1 MALATKCP
9 HCNTVFRVAHDQLKL
24 RGGIVRCGSC
34 NEVFDGNAALL
45 EPPATLPAPLPF
57 DQKMAALDT
66 RAAEVLHADDGEPV
80 LELDA
85 VLDEQPAD
93 EAPAASAADVAAD
106 DGAAPAA
113 APTED
118 EPALDV
124 DLSDDEAVAAAPSAP
139 IPLPAEP
146 AALPVNTDA
155 LFDLDLDIESE
166 PDLEASSE
174 PAVSAAP
181 LEDILSEEAMSD
193 DELEAALEAEL
204 SAMELTLGDVQHDA
218 DGLPSGEDAFAS
230 MSGGRIEPTW
240 DEPSLDDEPQAGAG
254 PGLGTALAAA
264 ADAIDAAE
272 NDTPAAAPTT
282 MDDDGA
288 SDARDAAPAVAD
300 AGDGF
305 DAELAAAL
313 AAATE
318 GDEDALPDDDDRR
331 ATAAAAPPSVP
342 QAAHASPS
350 HIDAFDDADE
360 EALVQLSSSGLAE
373 AQAARAHA
381 YLRAQADD
389 DLAPANEEQAAPE
402 EPGFV
407 KRDRQRQK
415 FGKAAT
421 IFMSLG
427 SALLVA
433 ALLAQAV
440 TTFRNSIAATVPA
453 LKPALTAACQAL
465 GCKIELPTQID
476 DLTIE
481 QGELQTL
488 SETTFSFTTL
498 LRNQSAT
505 AQAWPSIELVLDDDK
520 DKPVLR
526 RVFTPRDYLH
536 ADVATER
543 GFAPHTEQAVKLYFE
558 LHDLKAS
565 GYHIAV
571 FYP

>member
-1 MALATKCP
+1 M
-9 HCNTVFRVAHDQLKL
+9 
-24 RGGIVRCGSC
+24 RCGSC

-45 EPPATLPAPLPF
+45 EPPAALPASLPL
-57 DQKMAALDT
+57 DQKLAALDT
-66 RAAEVLHADDGEPV
+66 RAAEVLGAE
-80 LELDA
+80 
-85 VLDEQPAD
+85 
-93 EAPAASAADVAAD
+93 EAPPTLQLDLADGVGAADAPPLAAGEDAALDIDMD
-106 DGAAPAA
+106 DEPIAA
-113 APTED
+113 AP
-118 EPALDV
+118 P
-124 DLSDDEAVAAAPSAP
+124 AP

-146 AALPVNTDA
+146 AILPANTDA

-166 PDLEASSE
+166 PDLEANSE
-174 PAVSAAP
+174 PDVNAAP
-181 LEDILSEEAMSD
+181 LEQILSTEELSE

-204 SAMELTLGDVQHDA
+204 SAMELTLADVQHDA
-218 DGLPSGEDAFAS
+218 DGLPGGEDAYAD
-230 MSGGRIEPTW
+230 MNGGRIEPTW
-240 DEPSLDDEPQAGAG
+240 DDSPLDDEPQAGAG
-254 PGLGTALAAA
+254 PGLNSALAAA
-264 ADAIDAAE
+264 ADAVAAAE
-272 NDTPAAAPTT
+272 AEDAPPSIAATASSAAAPDAAAAADLTANPVAAIDADLAAFLAEPSASGE
-282 MDDDGA
+282 DDDL
-288 SDARDAAPAVAD
+288 PA
-300 AGDGF
+300 
-305 DAELAAAL
+305 
-313 AAATE
+313 
-318 GDEDALPDDDDRR
+318 DRSA
-331 ATAAAAPPSVP
+331 ATAAADAPPP
-342 QAAHASPS
+342 PS
-350 HIDAFDDADE
+350 RPLRDDELDEVDE

-381 YLRAQADD
+381 YLHAHGMD

-407 KRDRQRQK
+407 RRDRQRQK

-421 IFMSLG
+421 VVMSLG
-427 SALLVA
+427 SVLLVA

-453 LKPALTAACQAL
+453 LKPALAAACQTL

-488 SETTFSFTTL
+488 SDTTFSFTTL
-498 LRNQSAT
+498 LRNQSTT

-520 DKPVLR
+520 DKRILR
-526 RVFTPRDYLH
+526 RVFTPRDYLPT
-536 ADVATER
+536 DVAMDK

>member
-1 MALATKCP
+1 M
-9 HCNTVFRVAHDQLKL
+9 
-24 RGGIVRCGSC
+24 RCGAC

-45 EPPATLPAPLPF
+45 EPPATLPPTIPF

-66 RAAEVLHADDGEPV
+66 RAAEVLHADDAEPA
-80 LELDA
+80 LELDE
-85 VLDEQPAD
+85 VIEQQPAG
-93 EAPAASAADVAAD
+93 EAPAELS
-106 DGAAPAA
+106 
-113 APTED
+113 
-118 EPALDV
+118 LDV
-124 DLSDDEAVAAAPSAP
+124 DLGDDEAAAATPSAP

-146 AALPVNTDA
+146 AILPAGTDA

-166 PDLEASSE
+166 PDREASSE
-174 PAVSAAP
+174 PEVSAAP
-181 LEDILSEEAMSD
+181 PDDILSTEAMSD

-204 SAMELTLGDVQHDA
+204 LAMEQTLADVQHDA
-218 DGLPSGEDAFAS
+218 GGLPGAEDAFADTA
-230 MSGGRIEPTW
+230 GGRIEPTW
-240 DEPSLDDEPQAGAG
+240 NEAAPDDEPQAGAG

-272 NDTPAAAPTT
+272 NEAAAAGT
-282 MDDDGA
+282 
-288 SDARDAAPAVAD
+288 AAPAVPAAID
-300 AGDGF
+300 AF

-318 GDEDALPDDDDRR
+318 GEQDALADADLH
-331 ATAAAAPPSVP
+331 AAAPAAAGPSLAD
-342 QAAHASPS
+342 QFH
-350 HIDAFDDADE
+350 DADE
-360 EALVQLSSSGLAE
+360 EALVQLSSTGLAE

-381 YLRAQADD
+381 YLHAQADD
-389 DLAPANEEQAAPE
+389 GLAPANEEQAAPE

-407 KRDRQRQK
+407 KRDRQRRK

-421 IFMSLG
+421 IVMSLG
-427 SALLVA
+427 SVLLVA

-440 TTFRNSIAATVPA
+440 TTFRNSIAAAVPA
-453 LKPALTAACQAL
+453 LKPALAAACQTL

-520 DKPVLR
+520 DKAVLR
-526 RVFTPRDYLH
+526 RVFTPRDYLQ
-536 ADVATER
+536 ADVAQER

>member
-1 MALATKCP
+1 M
-9 HCNTVFRVAHDQLKL
+9 
-24 RGGIVRCGSC
+24 RCGSC

-45 EPPATLPAPLPF
+45 EPPATLPPPLPF

-66 RAAEVLHADDGEPV
+66 RAAEVLHADDAEPM
-80 LELDA
+80 LELDDA
-85 VLDEQPAD
+85 LDAQPAA
-93 EAPAASAADVAAD
+93 EAPAASAADDVASD
-106 DGAAPAA
+106 DAEPLAAPAEA
-113 APTED
+113 EPEFNIDLRDD
-118 EPALDV
+118 EP
-124 DLSDDEAVAAAPSAP
+124 VAAAPAAP

-146 AALPVNTDA
+146 ASLPVNSDA

-166 PDLEASSE
+166 PDREASVE
-174 PAVSAAP
+174 PAVSPVP
-181 LEDILSEEAMSD
+181 LDDILSTEEMSE

-204 SAMELTLGDVQHDA
+204 SAMEQTLADVQHDT
-218 DGLPSGEDAFAS
+218 DGLPSGEDAFAN

-272 NDTPAAAPTT
+272 NEAPAAAPA
-282 MDDDGA
+282 DDDAHANAPAEALTASPAAAATAATEA
-288 SDARDAAPAVAD
+288 SDA
-300 AGDGF
+300 F

-318 GDEDALPDDDDRR
+318 GDEDALPDADAR
-331 ATAAAAPPSVP
+331 AAAPPVSP
-342 QAAHASPS
+342 ASPS
-350 HIDAFDDADE
+350 HIDAFDDPDE
-360 EALVQLSSSGLAE
+360 AALVQLSSNGLAE

-381 YLRAQADD
+381 YLHGQADD
-389 DLAPANEEQAAPE
+389 GLAPANEEQAAPE

-421 IFMSLG
+421 IVMSLG
-427 SALLVA
+427 SVLLVA

-453 LKPALTAACQAL
+453 LKPALAAACQTL

-498 LRNQSAT
+498 LRNQSST

-526 RVFTPRDYLH
+526 RVFTPRDYLQ
-536 ADVATER
+536 ADAATEH

>member
-24 RGGIVRCGSC
+24 RGGIVRCGAC

-45 EPPATLPAPLPF
+45 EPPATLPPPLPF

-66 RAAEVLHADDGEPV
+66 RAAEVLTVEDAEPI
-80 LELDA
+80 LELDD
-85 VLDEQPAD
+85 VVDEQPA
-93 EAPAASAADVAAD
+93 APASAAL
-106 DGAAPAA
+106 APEVVPDQA
-113 APTED
+113 
-118 EPALDV
+118 EPALDI
-124 DLSDDEAVAAAPSAP
+124 DLNDDAAVAAAPATPAAP

-146 AALPVNTDA
+146 AILPANTDA
-155 LFDLDLDIESE
+155 LFDLDLDIEPE
-166 PDLEASSE
+166 PDREASSE
-174 PAVSAAP
+174 PEISAAP
-181 LEDILSEEAMSD
+181 LEDILSTEAMSD

-204 SAMELTLGDVQHDA
+204 SAMEQTLADVQHDA
-218 DGLPSGEDAFAS
+218 DGLPGADDAYAH

-240 DEPSLDDEPQAGAG
+240 DGASLEDEPQAGAG
-254 PGLGTALAAA
+254 PGLG
-264 ADAIDAAE
+264 
-272 NDTPAAAPTT
+272 
-282 MDDDGA
+282 
-288 SDARDAAPAVAD
+288 
-300 AGDGF
+300 
-305 DAELAAAL
+305 AAL
-313 AAATE
+313 AAAF
-318 GDEDALPDDDDRR
+318 DAVAAAEAEPPAAASAPAAPDDDLASFDR
-331 ATAAAAPPSVP
+331 AAPL
-342 QAAHASPS
+342 AATSEAADDEAEADDDAAFLAAIANTAPASRSPA
-350 HIDAFDDADE
+350 DDFDDTDQ
-360 EALVQLSSSGLAE
+360 EALVQLSSNGLAE
-373 AQAARAHA
+373 AQSARAQDFLH
-381 YLRAQADD
+381 AQAGLD

-427 SALLVA
+427 SVLLVA

-440 TTFRNSIAATVPA
+440 TTFRNSIAAAVPA
-453 LKPALTAACQAL
+453 LKPALSAACQTL

-488 SETTFSFTTL
+488 SDTTFSFTTL

-520 DKPVLR
+520 DKHVLR

-536 ADVATER
+536 ADVALEH

>member
-1 MALATKCP
+1 
-9 HCNTVFRVAHDQLKL
+9 
-24 RGGIVRCGSC
+24 
-34 NEVFDGNAALL
+34 
-45 EPPATLPAPLPF
+45 
-57 DQKMAALDT
+57 
-66 RAAEVLHADDGEPV
+66 
-80 LELDA
+80 
-85 VLDEQPAD
+85 
-93 EAPAASAADVAAD
+93 
-106 DGAAPAA
+106 
-113 APTED
+113 
-118 EPALDV
+118 
-124 DLSDDEAVAAAPSAP
+124 
-139 IPLPAEP
+139 
-146 AALPVNTDA
+146 
-155 LFDLDLDIESE
+155 
-166 PDLEASSE
+166 
-174 PAVSAAP
+174 
-181 LEDILSEEAMSD
+181 
-193 DELEAALEAEL
+193 
-204 SAMELTLGDVQHDA
+204 
-218 DGLPSGEDAFAS
+218 

-272 NDTPAAAPTT
+272 NDAPAAAPAAF
-282 MDDDGA
+282 DDELA
-288 SDARDAAPAVAD
+288 SFDNTADDVRADAAAGAIDAPDAD
-300 AGDGF
+300 L
-305 DAELAAAL
+305 DADLAAAL

-318 GDEDALPDDDDRR
+318 GDEDALPDDHRR
-331 ATAAAAPPSVP
+331 AAAPAAPS
-342 QAAHASPS
+342 
-350 HIDAFDDADE
+350 DFDDADE

-381 YLRAQADD
+381 YLHAQADD

-415 FGKAAT
+415 FGKTAT
-421 IFMSLG
+421 IVMSLG
-427 SALLVA
+427 SVLLVA

-453 LKPALTAACQAL
+453 LKPALTAACQTL

-526 RVFTPRDYLH
+526 RVFTPRDYLPP
-536 ADVATER
+536 DVATER
-543 GFAPHTEQAVKLYFE
+543 GFAPHTEQTVKLYFE

>member
-1 MALATKCP
+1 
-9 HCNTVFRVAHDQLKL
+9 
-24 RGGIVRCGSC
+24 
-34 NEVFDGNAALL
+34 
-45 EPPATLPAPLPF
+45 
-57 DQKMAALDT
+57 MAALDT
-66 RAAEVLHADDGEPV
+66 RAAEVLHADDAEPV
-80 LELDA
+80 LELDD
-85 VLDEQPAD
+85 VLDELPA
-93 EAPAASAADVAAD
+93 EQ
-106 DGAAPAA
+106 
-113 APTED
+113 APTLEVEA
-118 EPALDV
+118 EPEPEPEPEPPVTTAT
-124 DLSDDEAVAAAPSAP
+124 

-146 AALPVNTDA
+146 ALLPANTDA

-181 LEDILSEEAMSD
+181 LEDILGAEEMSE

-204 SAMELTLGDVQHDA
+204 SAMEQTLADVQHDG
-218 DGLPSGEDAFAS
+218 DGLPSADDAFAN

-240 DEPSLDDEPQAGAG
+240 DDPSLDDEPQAGAG

-272 NDTPAAAPTT
+272 AEQPAAAAATAPA
-282 MDDDGA
+282 DDNA
-288 SDARDAAPAVAD
+288 SDDADV
-300 AGDGF
+300 
-305 DAELAAAL
+305 
-313 AAATE
+313 
-318 GDEDALPDDDDRR
+318 R
-331 ATAAAAPPSVP
+331 ASEPAAPPLAP
-342 QAAHASPS
+342 PASPAS
-350 HIDAFDDADE
+350 PTLADQFDDADE
-360 EALVQLSSSGLAE
+360 EALVQLSSGGLAE
-373 AQAARAHA
+373 AQAERAHA
-381 YLRAQADD
+381 YLHAQADD
-389 DLAPANEEQAAPE
+389 GLAPANEEQAAPE

-407 KRDRQRQK
+407 TRDRQRQK
-415 FGKAAT
+415 FGKATT

-427 SALLVA
+427 SVLLVA

-440 TTFRNSIAATVPA
+440 TTFRNSLAAAMPP
-453 LKPALTAACQAL
+453 LKPVLTAACQTL

-488 SETTFSFTTL
+488 SDTAFSFTTL

-520 DKPVLR
+520 DKHVLR

-536 ADVATER
+536 ADIAVEH

>member
-1 MALATKCP
+1 M
-9 HCNTVFRVAHDQLKL
+9 
-24 RGGIVRCGSC
+24 RCGSC

-45 EPPATLPAPLPF
+45 EPPATLPPPIPF

-66 RAAEVLHADDGEPV
+66 RAAEVLHADDAEPM
-80 LELDA
+80 LELDDA
-85 VLDEQPAD
+85 LEAQPAA
-93 EAPAASAADVAAD
+93 EAPAASAADDVASD
-106 DGAAPAA
+106 DAEPLVAPAEA
-113 APTED
+113 EPEFDIDLRDD
-118 EPALDV
+118 EP
-124 DLSDDEAVAAAPSAP
+124 VAAAPAAP

-146 AALPVNTDA
+146 ANLPVNTDA

-166 PDLEASSE
+166 PDREASVE

-181 LEDILSEEAMSD
+181 LDDILSTEEMSE

-204 SAMELTLGDVQHDA
+204 SAMEQTLADVQHDT
-218 DGLPSGEDAFAS
+218 DGLPSGEDAFAN

-272 NDTPAAAPTT
+272 NEQPTAASAPADADDNVTAGVDVDGSDGDLAASIDSVAAADARAEAPTAAPA
-282 MDDDGA
+282 A
-288 SDARDAAPAVAD
+288 SDASDA
-300 AGDGF
+300 F

-318 GDEDALPDDDDRR
+318 GEAEALADADVR
-331 ATAAAAPPSVP
+331 AAAP
-342 QAAHASPS
+342 AAPASPPFA
-350 HIDAFDDADE
+350 DQFDDPDE
-360 EALVQLSSSGLAE
+360 AALVQLSSNGLAE

-381 YLRAQADD
+381 YLHGQADD
-389 DLAPANEEQAAPE
+389 GLAPANEEQAAPE

-421 IFMSLG
+421 IVMSLG
-427 SALLVA
+427 SVLLVA

-453 LKPALTAACQAL
+453 LKPALAAACQTL

-498 LRNQSAT
+498 LRNQSGT

-526 RVFTPRDYLH
+526 RVFTPRDYLQ
-536 ADVATER
+536 ADVATEH

>member
-45 EPPATLPAPLPF
+45 EPPATLPPPLPF

-66 RAAEVLHADDGEPV
+66 RAAEVLHAEDAEPV
-80 LELDA
+80 LELDE
-85 VLDEQPAD
+85 VIE
-93 EAPAASAADVAAD
+93 EAPA
-106 DGAAPAA
+106 
-113 APTED
+113 
-118 EPALDV
+118 EPEPVLDV
-124 DLSDDEAVAAAPSAP
+124 GLSGDEAVAAAPAAP

-146 AALPVNTDA
+146 AILPVNTDA

-204 SAMELTLGDVQHDA
+204 SAMEQTLGDVQHDA
-218 DGLPSGEDAFAS
+218 DGQPSGEDAFAN

-240 DEPSLDDEPQAGAG
+240 GEPSLDDEPQAGAG

-272 NDTPAAAPTT
+272 NETPAAAPTT
-282 MDDDGA
+282 IDDDLASFDSTADGANTPAAVPAAADA
-288 SDARDAAPAVAD
+288 SDAMNAAPAAAD
-300 AGDGF
+300 ASDPF

-318 GDEDALPDDDDRR
+318 GDEDALPDDYHR
-331 ATAAAAPPSVP
+331 AAAPAAPS
-342 QAAHASPS
+342 AAPARPS

-360 EALVQLSSSGLAE
+360 EALVQLSSNGLAE
-373 AQAARAHA
+373 AQAARAHT
-381 YLRAQADD
+381 YLHAQADD

-427 SALLVA
+427 SVLLVA

-440 TTFRNSIAATVPA
+440 TTFRNSIAASVPA
-453 LKPALTAACQAL
+453 LKPALTAACQTL

-526 RVFTPRDYLH
+526 RVFTPRDYLQ

>member
-1 MALATKCP
+1 
-9 HCNTVFRVAHDQLKL
+9 
-24 RGGIVRCGSC
+24 
-34 NEVFDGNAALL
+34 
-45 EPPATLPAPLPF
+45 
-57 DQKMAALDT
+57 MAALDT

-80 LELDA
+80 LELDE
-85 VLDEQPAD
+85 VIE
-93 EAPAASAADVAAD
+93 EAPA
-106 DGAAPAA
+106 GPA
-113 APTED
+113 ED

-124 DLSDDEAVAAAPSAP
+124 DLSNDEAVATAPAAP

-146 AALPVNTDA
+146 ASLPVNTDA

-181 LEDILSEEAMSD
+181 LEDILGEEAMSD

-204 SAMELTLGDVQHDA
+204 SAMEQTLADVQHDA
-218 DGLPSGEDAFAS
+218 GGLPNGEDAFAN

-272 NDTPAAAPTT
+272 KESPAVAPTSIDDDLASFDSTAGDLRADAPAAA
-282 MDDDGA
+282 GA
-288 SDARDAAPAVAD
+288 SDA
-300 AGDGF
+300 F
-305 DAELAAAL
+305 DADLVAAL

-318 GDEDALPDDDDRR
+318 GDEDALADDDVR
-331 ATAAAAPPSVP
+331 AAAPAVPAAPARPSP
-342 QAAHASPS
+342 
-350 HIDAFDDADE
+350 IDDFDADE
-360 EALVQLSSSGLAE
+360 EALVQLSSTGLAE

-381 YLRAQADD
+381 YLHTQSED

-407 KRDRQRQK
+407 KRDRQRRK

-427 SALLVA
+427 SVLLVA

-453 LKPALTAACQAL
+453 LKPALAAACQTL

-536 ADVATER
+536 ADVATEH

>member
-45 EPPATLPAPLPF
+45 EPPAALPASIPL

-66 RAAEVLHADDGEPV
+66 RAAEVLGAEAAPPT
-80 LELDA
+80 LELD
-85 VLDEQPAD
+85 LDDQ
-93 EAPAASAADVAAD
+93 AAAADAPSDAAD
-106 DGAAPAA
+106 ADAVPPAA
-113 APTED
+113 APSPALAFDDLPPAAEPSPAADLDGTSVAAEP
-118 EPALDV
+118 EPALLL
-124 DLSDDEAVAAAPSAP
+124 DLANDAAPELDMDDEPIAAAPPAP

-146 AALPVNTDA
+146 AILPASTEA

-174 PAVSAAP
+174 PDVSAAP
-181 LEDILSEEAMSD
+181 LDEVLNVESMSE

-204 SAMELTLGDVQHDA
+204 QAMEQTLADVQHDA
-218 DGLPSGEDAFAS
+218 DGQPIAEDAYAD
-230 MSGGRIEPTW
+230 MAGGRVEPTW
-240 DEPSLDDEPQAGAG
+240 GEPSLDDEPQAGAG
-254 PGLGTALAAA
+254 PGLNTALAAA
-264 ADAIDAAE
+264 ADAVFAAE
-272 NDTPAAAPTT
+272 
-282 MDDDGA
+282 
-288 SDARDAAPAVAD
+288 
-300 AGDGF
+300 
-305 DAELAAAL
+305 AED
-313 AAATE
+313 AAAT
-318 GDEDALPDDDDRR
+318 GAADDDSQRP
-331 ATAAAAPPSVP
+331 APAPARP
-342 QAAHASPS
+342 LR
-350 HIDAFDDADE
+350 DDELDEVDE
-360 EALVQLSSSGLAE
+360 EALVQLSSNGLAE
-373 AQAARAHA
+373 AQAARGHA
-381 YLRAQADD
+381 YLHAHSMD

-415 FGKAAT
+415 FGQAAT
-421 IFMSLG
+421 IAMSLG
-427 SALLVA
+427 SVLLVA

-453 LKPALTAACQAL
+453 LKPALSAACQSL

-488 SETTFSFTTL
+488 SDTTFSFTTL

-505 AQAWPSIELVLDDDK
+505 AQAWPSIELVLDDANDK
-520 DKPVLR
+520 RILR
-526 RVFTPRDYLH
+526 RVFTPRDYLG
-536 ADVATER
+536 ADVAIDK